1 MPILTIL
8 IVIVVTGVVLWL
20 INTYVPM
27 DRKIKNILN
36 AVVVI
41 ILVIWLLR
49 VFGVLDSLK
58 SVRVWSFPQ
67 EIAA

>member
-8 IVIVVTGVVLWL
+8 IVIVVAGVILWL
-20 INTYVPM
+20 VNSFIPM
-27 DRKIKNILN
+27 QRTIKNILN

-41 ILVIWLLR
+41 ILVIWLLN

-58 SVRVWSFPQ
+58 NVT
-67 EIAA
+67 I

>member
-8 IVIVVTGVVLWL
+8 VVIVVVGVILWL
-20 INTYVPM
+20 VNSYIPM
-27 DRKIKNILN
+27 QRTIKNILN

-41 ILVIWLLR
+41 ILVLWLLN

-58 SVRVWSFPQ
+58 NVTV
-67 EIAA
+67 